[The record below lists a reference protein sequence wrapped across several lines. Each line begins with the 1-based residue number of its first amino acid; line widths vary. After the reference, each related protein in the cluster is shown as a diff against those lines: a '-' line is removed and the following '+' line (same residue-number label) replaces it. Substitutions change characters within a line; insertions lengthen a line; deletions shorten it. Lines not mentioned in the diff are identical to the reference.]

1 MKICVNLIGVIEN
14 GEGGSER
21 CKSGHGVG
29 YSMVWNSGKVEGNE
43 RYGVE
48 CPHSYGLT
56 VLTHSFH
63 QTWVEKWAEISI
75 CTKEDIEVF
84 CPTWLI
90 IFLLILDFFL
100 AAA

>member
-1 MKICVNLIGVIEN
+1 MKICVNLIVVIENGELIVVIENGELIVVIEN

-29 YSMVWNSGKVEGNE
+29 YYMVWNNGKVEGNE

-48 CPHSYGLT
+48 CPHSYGPT

-63 QTWVEKWAEISI
+63 QTWVEK
-75 CTKEDIEVF
+75 
-84 CPTWLI
+84 
-90 IFLLILDFFL
+90 
-100 AAA
+100 